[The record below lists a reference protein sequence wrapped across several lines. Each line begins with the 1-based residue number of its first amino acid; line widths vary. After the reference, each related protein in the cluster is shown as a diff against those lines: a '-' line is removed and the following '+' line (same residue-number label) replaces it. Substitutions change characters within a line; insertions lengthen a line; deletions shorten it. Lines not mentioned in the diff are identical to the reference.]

1 MLHNTKI
8 GRGCQSED
16 RFASVLCQII
26 SFLSSRFN
34 YNCKLTVRHVRL
46 FWSEF
51 SAVARGGAWGGPV
64 PCRGID
70 MAEAANLFVGD
81 NQRRKHLFGKF
92 LKNDLPLK
100 STFAS
105 KTTQTVY

>member
-1 MLHNTKI
+1 
-8 GRGCQSED
+8 
-16 RFASVLCQII
+16 
-26 SFLSSRFN
+26 
-34 YNCKLTVRHVRL
+34 
-46 FWSEF
+46 
-51 SAVARGGAWGGPV
+51 V